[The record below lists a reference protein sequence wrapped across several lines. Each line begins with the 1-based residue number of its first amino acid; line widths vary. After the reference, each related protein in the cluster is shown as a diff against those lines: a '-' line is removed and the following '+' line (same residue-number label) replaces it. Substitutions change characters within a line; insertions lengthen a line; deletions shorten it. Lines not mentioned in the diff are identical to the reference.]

1 MTIGEI
7 VANTLLAT
15 IIASVAFLASSNVV
29 AAELSPTEQAIVARV
44 DGHTRAA
51 LDLLQRT
58 VNINSGSMNFAGV
71 REVGRVFRSEFDTLG
86 FETRWADGAT
96 FGRAGHLVAEF
107 GHQGIHLL
115 LIGHLDTVFEPDSPF
130 QRYEPISSSK
140 ARGPGT
146 TDMKGGNVIIVE
158 ALRALKA
165 TGSLENMQITVL
177 LIGDEESSGKPLKA
191 ARAEL
196 IKAATDADVALG
208 FEDGDGDPHTAVI
221 ARRGYSGWRLE
232 VTARPAHSSQIFSPD
247 IGHGAIFEAA
257 RVLTSFRETLEG
269 EPYLTFNPGVVLGG
283 TRVDFD
289 EGRSRGSA
297 FGKAN
302 VIAESTVVTG
312 DLRTLSIEQ
321 RESAITRMQAIIAR
335 QLPGTRSQLTFTDGY
350 PPLAPTDGNKALLA
364 LYDRVSRDLGFGPVT
379 AVDPASAGA
388 ADISFT
394 AGLVDMA
401 LDGLGLMGSG
411 GHTVDETADLET
423 LPSQTKRAALLMHR
437 LSLNF

>member
-1 MTIGEI
+1 MASIFTR
-7 VANTLLAT
+7 
-15 IIASVAFLASSNVV
+15 IIFASVLLLTAPSTLA
-29 AAELSPTEQAIVARV
+29 AGLSPTEQAIVAHV
-44 DGHTRAA
+44 DEHASAA
-51 LDLLQRT
+51 FSLLERT

-71 REVGRVFRSEFDTLG
+71 REVGRVFGGEFTDLG
-86 FETRWADGAT
+86 FRTRWEDGAA

-107 GHQGIHLL
+107 GARGIHLL

-130 QRYEPISSSK
+130 QRYEAISPSL

-146 TDMKGGNVIIVE
+146 TDMKGGNVIILE
-158 ALRALKA
+158 ALKA
-165 TGSLENMQITVL
+165 LKAVGSIENMQITVI
-177 LIGDEESSGKPLKA
+177 LIGDEESSGRPLKA

-196 IKAATDADVALG
+196 IKAATAADVALG

-221 ARRGYSGWRLE
+221 ARRGYSGWRLQ
-232 VTARPAHSSQIFSPD
+232 VTGRPAHSSQIFSPSV
-247 IGHGAIFEAA
+247 GHGAIFETA

-283 TRVDFD
+283 TSVDFD

-312 DLRTLSIEQ
+312 DLRTLSVEQ
-321 RESAITRMQAIIAR
+321 RESAITRMQAIVAR
-335 QLPGTRSQLTFTDGY
+335 QLPGTHSLLTFTEGY
-350 PPLAPTDGNKALLA
+350 PPLAPTDGNKVLLA
-364 LYDRVSRDLGFGPVT
+364 LYDRASQDLGFGAVT
-379 AVDPASAGA
+379 AVDPAAAGA

-411 GHTVDETADLET
+411 GHTVNETADLDT